1 MALLCV
7 NGGAGY
13 TRAST
18 DLKEPNVVYWN
29 HTCLGRDSFIKRL
42 LSTHYVPGI
51 VGSQTPNHFMVQTV
65 TPITQMHSRND
76 LRKGIQ
82 ISSAI
87 CVDGRRDICCRWA
100 LTCPSV
106 LGKPQFI
113 PSVPVSY
120 QLASAVTV
128 KIVPVW
134 MIYGPLSFEDQVK
147 LDLLE
152 LESSPCKD
160 NTMSKTHGH
169 QEDWYS

>member
-1 MALLCV
+1 
-7 NGGAGY
+7 
-13 TRAST
+13 
-18 DLKEPNVVYWN
+18 
-29 HTCLGRDSFIKRL
+29 
-42 LSTHYVPGI
+42 
-51 VGSQTPNHFMVQTV
+51 
-65 TPITQMHSRND
+65 MHSRSD

-100 LTCPSV
+100 LTCPGV
-106 LGKPQFI
+106 LGEPQFI
-113 PSVPVSY
+113 PNVPVSY
-120 QLASAVTV
+120 QLAFAVTV

-134 MIYGPLSFEDQVK
+134 MIYGSFSFEDQVK